1 MATGYAKIT
10 VTDVT
15 AVGTIQSTH
24 QYDVTAKFEIAIS
37 PYGRNETGGAN
48 YSITIDGSNSGSR
61 SCTFNSKGGYVTLG
75 SYTKRVTM
83 DKSGQAKT
91 INISA
96 ALNTGISPSSISGS
110 TSYTLPAVTWQWSVS
125 YNANGGS
132 GAPGNQT
139 KTYGS
144 NLTLSST
151 KPTRTGYTFLGWST
165 SSTATSA
172 TYQPGG
178 TYTSNSG
185 ATLYA
190 VWKLNTY
197 TVSYNANGGSGA
209 PASQTKTYGTALT
222 LSSAKP
228 TRTNYNFKGWS
239 KDKNAVTATYSAGGV
254 YTENTAVTLY
264 AVWELAYWSPKITK
278 VSLAR
283 CNSGG
288 ALDNYGTYAKVT
300 FDWECCQIIGANS
313 IGSIAVGYA
322 IDSGTTFTNTAVTAS
337 GTKGSAS
344 VVIGGG
350 KLSVDNQYNIQITVI
365 DSKKGTST
373 STYPLSAAVFTI
385 DFKNGGKGVAIGKPA
400 DKDNLFDVN
409 WATRIRD
416 RLSVDGGVTETI
428 PIIQNGDC
436 NTILETGKYYIM
448 DGKNIPEVGINGW
461 LECQNLAKYKMCYQ
475 TYITWANKRYCRII
489 YENDISSWSSEDFIV
504 AHGRSGIWTYRK
516 WQSGFA
522 ECWCTTSNTIKTDT
536 KWGNVY
542 YSKYKQGGYALPFTF
557 VTTGD
562 YQDNPQGIVTLHSN
576 SGTYWFQVSD
586 ACTTT
591 NAPKGYVMSPVVP
604 GSALGILITFYVR
617 GRWRK

>member
-15 AVGTIQSTH
+15 VVGTIQSTH

-144 NLTLSST
+144 TLTLSST

-209 PASQTKTYGTALT
+209 PASQTKTHGITLT
-222 LSSAKP
+222 LSSTKP
-228 TRTNYNFKGWS
+228 TRPNYNFKGWS
-239 KDKNAVTATYSAGGV
+239 KDKNVAVATYSAGGI

-264 AVWELAYWSPKITK
+264 AVWELAYWSPKISK
-278 VSLAR
+278 ISLAR
-283 CNSGG
+283 CTSGG
-288 ALDNYGTYAKVT
+288 TLDSYGTYTKVT
-300 FDWECCQIIGANS
+300 FNWECCQIIGSNPISS
-313 IGSIAVGYA
+313 ITVGYA
-322 IDSGTTFTNTAVTAS
+322 ITGGTTFTNTTVTAS
-337 GTKGSAS
+337 GNNGSAS

-350 KLSVDNQYNIQITVI
+350 NLSVDNQYDIRITVI
-365 DSKKGTST
+365 DSKKGTTT
-373 STYPLSAAVFTI
+373 STYPLSAAMFTI

-400 DKDNLFDVN
+400 DTDNLFDVN
-409 WATRIRD
+409 WATRIRNKM
-416 RLSVDGGVTETI
+416 SVDNAGYFGGGVTEQI
-428 PIIQNGDC
+428 PTLK
-436 NTILETGKYYIM
+436 NTDLNTMTTTGKWYVF
-448 DGKNIPEVGINGW
+448 DGTNRPVAVNGW
-461 LECQNLAKYKMCYQ
+461 IEVISLSNDNIMQRYTTWSTLVYVRTKSYTWGKWTQVITQNQ
-475 TYITWANKRYCRII
+475 
-489 YENDISSWSSEDFIV
+489 ISSRFAGLTIGIPSNLGGTFNRPSGSSPYFRCIQLDGQSAQKSDRYFLMID
-504 AHGRSGIWTYRK
+504 ANGKLYTGR
-516 WQSGFA
+516 
-522 ECWCTTSNTIKTDT
+522 
-536 KWGNVY
+536 
-542 YSKYKQGGYALPFTF
+542 ALNGATQISW
-557 VTTGD
+557 VE
-562 YQDNPQGIVTLHSN
+562 
-576 SGTYWFQVSD
+576 
-586 ACTTT
+586 
-591 NAPKGYVMSPVVP
+591 K
-604 GSALGILITFYVR
+604 
-617 GRWRK
+617 

>member
-1 MATGYAKIT
+1 MATGYARIT
-10 VTDVT
+10 VSGVT

-24 QYDVTAKFEIAIS
+24 QYDVTATFEIAIS

-61 SCTFNSKGGYVTLG
+61 SCTFNSRGGYVTIG
-75 SYTKRVTM
+75 SYTKRVTV

-132 GAPGNQT
+132 VAPGNQT

-190 VWKLNTY
+190 VWKINTY

-209 PASQTKTYGTALT
+209 PGNQTKTYGSNLT
-222 LSSAKP
+222 LSSTKP

-254 YTENTAVTLY
+254 YTEDTAVTLY

-322 IDSGTTFTNTAVTAS
+322 IDGSTTFTNTALTAS

-344 VVIGGG
+344 VVIGSS

-409 WATRIRD
+409 WATRVRNK
-416 RLSVDGGVTETI
+416 LSVDNAGYFGGGVTEQI
-428 PIIQNGDC
+428 PTLK
-436 NTILETGKYYIM
+436 NTDLNTMTTTGKWYVY
-448 DGKNIPEVGINGW
+448 DGTNRPVETNGW
-461 LECQNLAKYKMCYQ
+461 VEVIRLNNDNIMQRYTTWSNLIYVRTKSVTWCNWTLVITQNQINSRFAGLTMGTPSNLGGTFTRPSGSSPYFRCIQLDGQSAQ
-475 TYITWANKRYCRII
+475 TSDRYFLMIDANGKLYTGRALNGATQITWVEK
-489 YENDISSWSSEDFIV
+489 
-504 AHGRSGIWTYRK
+504 
-516 WQSGFA
+516 
-522 ECWCTTSNTIKTDT
+522 
-536 KWGNVY
+536 
-542 YSKYKQGGYALPFTF
+542 
-557 VTTGD
+557 
-562 YQDNPQGIVTLHSN
+562 
-576 SGTYWFQVSD
+576 
-586 ACTTT
+586 
-591 NAPKGYVMSPVVP
+591 
-604 GSALGILITFYVR
+604 
-617 GRWRK
+617 

>member
-1 MATGYAKIT
+1 M
-10 VTDVT
+10 TDVT

-61 SCTFNSKGGYVTLG
+61 SCTFNSRGGYVTLG
-75 SYTKRVTM
+75 SYTKRVAM
-83 DKSGQAKT
+83 DQSGQAKT

-172 TYQPGG
+172 TYQSGG

-190 VWKLNTY
+190 VWKINTY

-209 PASQTKTYGTALT
+209 PGNQTKTYGSNLT
-222 LSSAKP
+222 LSSTKP

-254 YTENTAVTLY
+254 YTEDTAVTLY

-300 FDWECCQIIGANS
+300 FDWECCQIIGANP
-313 IGSIAVGYA
+313 IGSITVGYA
-322 IDSGTTFTNTAVTAS
+322 IDGSTTFTNTALTAS

-344 VVIGGG
+344 VVIGSG
-350 KLSVDNQYNIQITVI
+350 KLSVDNKYGIQITLI

-373 STYPLSAAVFTI
+373 STCLLSAAAFTI
-385 DFKNGGKGVAIGKPA
+385 DFKNGGKGIGIGKPA
-400 DKDNLFDVN
+400 DTDNLFDVN

-416 RLSVDGGVTETI
+416 ALTVNKNATVSGKLNANGGLTI
-428 PIIQNGDC
+428 SNNP
-436 NTILETGKYYIM
+436 
-448 DGKNIPEVGINGW
+448 V
-461 LECQNLAKYKMCYQ
+461 
-475 TYITWANKRYCRII
+475 
-489 YENDISSWSSEDFIV
+489 NDYVI
-504 AHGRSGIWTYRK
+504 AQGRSGIWTYRK
-516 WQSGFA
+516 WNSGFA
-522 ECWCTTSNTIKTDT
+522 ECWCVTSNYVAANT
-536 KWGNVY
+536 KWGNAF
-542 YSKYKQGGYALPFTF
+542 YSTYLQGGYALPFTF
-557 VTTGD
+557 ATNGD
-562 YQDNPQGIVTLHSN
+562 IQDDPQGFVEMQSPGGN
-576 SGTYWFQVSD
+576 YWFQVANS
-586 ACTTT
+586 CTTT
-591 NAPKGYVMSPVVP
+591 NAPEGYVMCPIQHNDAINVLFS
-604 GSALGILITFYVR
+604 FYIR
-617 GRWRK
+617 GRWK